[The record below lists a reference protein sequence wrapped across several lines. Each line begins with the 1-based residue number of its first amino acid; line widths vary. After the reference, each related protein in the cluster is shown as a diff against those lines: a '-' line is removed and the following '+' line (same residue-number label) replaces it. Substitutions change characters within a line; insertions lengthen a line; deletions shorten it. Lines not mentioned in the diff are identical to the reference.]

1 MSARQPFSW
10 VEVDCDGCSLTFG
23 TGACTAALGVDGV
36 TRKCFNTFNTCRKT
50 ADYNL
55 TPVYRTMRYCQ
66 PRSNMPKGATIY
78 PFLVGEPS
86 EYSATVNIA
95 GSDGDLSAFGRRATI
110 SARFMDAPDHDRY
123 FDKYQSERVSGA
135 AQSDGIGYPPYER
148 GTHFAKLKTRWPF
161 YAGRAMRR
169 HDGYIVDGAIVD
181 VTVRHYVITN
191 MSGPGDDGMVTVEG
205 SDVLDLADDK
215 RTRAPKAS
223 NGKLLADVSA
233 AGLDSFGLSPAGV
246 GALEYPASGRARIG
260 SEFVDYT
267 RTGDTITLTARA
279 VSQTL
284 ASTHRS
290 GDTFQRVLR
299 YVNARVD
306 DVVSELL
313 QEAGIYVSYLPL
325 ADWAAE
331 VNRWMAGTTLTRDIG
346 EPTGVKALIS
356 QIVPL
361 GFSLFWDSATQKIRF
376 KANRPVDGDQIWDL
390 SDLRTNLDID
400 IEEDDKKRVSEV
412 LFWTVQKTPAG
423 SATATDNYA
432 RTWVASDPSAREE
445 WRYRTGAVKSYTC
458 PWLNRGA
465 DSIVRVAA
473 RRLLKR
479 FDTTPI
485 YATITLDA
493 KWKAIQLTDV
503 VRLRTRGLQDDTGRE
518 IEGLFQVT
526 QRSEPRA
533 GERIKIVVQSYQFSG
548 RFAYATPNASP
559 KYLPATAAQR
569 DPGMFA
575 CDPITLKMPN
585 GDPPYEAI

>member
-1 MSARQPFSW
+1 MSAREPFSW
-10 VEVDCDGCSLTFG
+10 VEIDVDGCSLTFG

-36 TRKCFNTFNTCRKT
+36 TRKCFNTFNTCRKP
-50 ADYNL
+50 ADYDL
-55 TPVYRTMRYCQ
+55 MPVYRTMRYCQ
-66 PRSNMPKGATIY
+66 PRSNMPKGATFF
-78 PFLVGEPS
+78 PLLVGEPS

-110 SARFMDAPDHDRY
+110 SARFIDAPDHDRY
-123 FDKYQSERVSGA
+123 FDKYQLERVSGA
-135 AQSDGIGYPPYER
+135 AQSDGIGYPPVER

-169 HDGYIVDGAIVD
+169 HDGYIENGAIVD
-181 VTVRHYVITN
+181 VTTRHYVITN
-191 MSGPGDDGMVTVEG
+191 MSGPGDDMMVTVEG

-215 RTRAPKAS
+215 RTLVPKAR

-233 AGLDSFGLSPAGV
+233 DLLDTFSLSPEGV

-279 VSQTL
+279 VSQTV

-290 GDTFQRVLR
+290 GDTFQRVLS
-299 YVNARVD
+299 YENARVD

-313 QEAGIYVSYLPL
+313 QEAGIDASYLPL

-361 GFSLFWDSATQKIRF
+361 GFSLFWDSAAQKIRF
-376 KANRPVDGDQIWDL
+376 KANRPVDGETIWDL
-390 SDLRTNLDID
+390 SDLSTNLDID

-423 SATATDNYA
+423 SATDTNNYA
-432 RTWVASDPSAREE
+432 RTWVASDPSAHEE
-445 WRYRTGAVKSYTC
+445 WRYRTGAIKSYTC

-465 DSIVRVAA
+465 DAIVRVAA

-533 GERIKIVVQSYQFSG
+533 GERIKIVVQSYQFAG
-548 RFAYATPNASP
+548 RFAYATANDVPT
-559 KYLPATAAQR
+559 YMLATAAQR

-575 CDPITLKMPN
+575 ADPITLKMPN